1 MRKIFNK
8 IIWII
13 IFVQLIIIC
22 TIVRTSKVDDMTLA
36 KGEETSFCTGWTLVR
51 ENGEETALGELPFYA
66 ESRPYE
72 KVIIKNVIPD
82 EYFGKTI
89 TFLSADKTLRITVD
103 GEEIYTFGLS
113 DERLFGNTPG
123 SVVVFADI
131 PYNCRNGE
139 LEIEMCSPYAD
150 YATYISEISIANRD
164 VAILSFL
171 KNKVFDI
178 LCAIL
183 ILISAVLLL
192 VLSLVQRLTHKQT
205 DGLEFLGFYLLLFAV
220 YHLIETKVLE
230 TFYGNQTL
238 YSNLIFIILM
248 TTPLLAE
255 VYFYEFLSESRKTW
269 KILMLVTVTNV
280 VIQLSMQLTGRIDF
294 MNMAFLSHGIIM
306 LLIIA
311 AAVSMAKRL
320 RRVKSLESKIQFFG
334 VIFMLEGALADLVR
348 AYTIKVGDLGKF
360 SRYGV
365 CIFAIC
371 IVICSVIK
379 MMREHVKFVEQ
390 AKNAALAASVAK
402 SQFLANMSHEIRTP
416 INGILGMD
424 TMLLKECRDDNLREY
439 AKNIQSAGQSL
450 LSIVNDILDIS
461 KIESGKLEILPVK
474 YELFSILNDCYNMTK
489 NRIESKPIEFN
500 LQVSENL
507 PSRLF
512 GDEVRV
518 RQIINNLLSNAA
530 KYTKE
535 GTVTLSL
542 DCEWKDREQICL
554 IISVTDTGI
563 GIRKEDLGKLFKEF
577 TRIEENRNR
586 NIEGTGLGLSLTKK
600 LVDLMDGEITVESV
614 YGEGSCFTAK
624 ILQKVVDAKPMG
636 NFERQYQKFLNTED
650 SSILSVYAPEAS
662 VLVVDDVE
670 MNLKVVKG
678 LLKET
683 GIQVDTAN
691 SGRECIEYVKEKNY
705 NIIFLDH
712 LMPEMDGI
720 ETLQHM
726 KNLTDNINID
736 TPVIMLTANAIMGV
750 KEEYLKA
757 GFTDYLSKPIQ
768 ETEFL
773 EMFLKYLPEELIC
786 QKEQKAEVKD
796 EKQPE
801 PTAKAN
807 EEEKGY
813 MQQLEEV
820 KGLEVQIGISYCMKD
835 EEFYI
840 EMLKEYIRIDRAPK
854 LRQFFDEKDWENYRT
869 LVHGIKSTSLNI
881 GAVHLS
887 REAEAMEFATQE
899 RSLDYVNAH
908 HMDII
913 NEYTELTDSL
923 KEIFDIT

>member
-1 MRKIFNK
+1 M
-8 IIWII
+8 
-13 IFVQLIIIC
+13 
-22 TIVRTSKVDDMTLA
+22 
-36 KGEETSFCTGWTLVR
+36 
-51 ENGEETALGELPFYA
+51 
-66 ESRPYE
+66 
-72 KVIIKNVIPD
+72 
-82 EYFGKTI
+82 
-89 TFLSADKTLRITVD
+89 
-103 GEEIYTFGLS
+103 
-113 DERLFGNTPG
+113 
-123 SVVVFADI
+123 
-131 PYNCRNGE
+131 
-139 LEIEMCSPYAD
+139 
-150 YATYISEISIANRD
+150 
-164 VAILSFL
+164 
-171 KNKVFDI
+171 
-178 LCAIL
+178 
-183 ILISAVLLL
+183 
-192 VLSLVQRLTHKQT
+192 
-205 DGLEFLGFYLLLFAV
+205 
-220 YHLIETKVLE
+220 
-230 TFYGNQTL
+230 
-238 YSNLIFIILM
+238 
-248 TTPLLAE
+248 
-255 VYFYEFLSESRKTW
+255 
-269 KILMLVTVTNV
+269 
-280 VIQLSMQLTGRIDF
+280 
-294 MNMAFLSHGIIM
+294 
-306 LLIIA
+306 
-311 AAVSMAKRL
+311 
-320 RRVKSLESKIQFFG
+320 
-334 VIFMLEGALADLVR
+334 
-348 AYTIKVGDLGKF
+348 
-360 SRYGV
+360 
-365 CIFAIC
+365 
-371 IVICSVIK
+371 
-379 MMREHVKFVEQ
+379 
-390 AKNAALAASVAK
+390 
-402 SQFLANMSHEIRTP
+402 
-416 INGILGMD
+416 
-424 TMLLKECRDDNLREY
+424 
-439 AKNIQSAGQSL
+439 
-450 LSIVNDILDIS
+450 
-461 KIESGKLEILPVK
+461 K

-691 SGRECIEYVKEKNY
+691 SGRECIEYVKAKKY
-705 NIIFLDH
+705 DIIFLDH

-720 ETLQHM
+720 ETLQHIN
-726 KNLTDNINID
+726 KLTDNINMD
-736 TPVIMLTANAIMGV
+736 TPVIMLTANAIIGA
-750 KEEYLKA
+750 KEDYLKA

-801 PTAKAN
+801 PTAKVKK
-807 EEEKGY
+807 EETGY

-820 KGLEVQIGISYCMKD
+820 KGLDVQIGISYCMKD